1 MSGWLVTGAGG
12 MLGRDL
18 VAALT
23 AQGEMSTA
31 LPRPGLDVTD
41 RAAVAAALAEYRP
54 DVVVNCAGWTAV
66 DDAEAF
72 ENEALA
78 VNGDGPAN
86 LAWVCAA
93 NGSRL
98 VQVSTDYV
106 FAGTASRPYAED
118 DVPVPRTAYGRT
130 KLAGERAVLRRLPQA
145 GYVVRTAW
153 LYGAHGRNFVA
164 TMMRLEGEQP
174 TVDVVDDQHGQ
185 PTWTVDVAAQ
195 IIALVRSGAPA
206 GIYHATSSGQT
217 TWLGLAR
224 EIFRLLGA
232 DPSRVLAIKS
242 NALLRPALRPAYSV
256 LGHDAWARCGVAPIV
271 DWRLALRRAFPQL
284 AVAVRTAGE
293 TSRTVC
299 LAARQLGPDIPAARL
314 DN

>member
-1 MSGWLVTGAGG
+1 MSGWLITGAGG

-23 AQGEMSTA
+23 TRGEVMTA
-31 LPRPGLDVTD
+31 LPRRALDVTD
-41 RAAVAAALAEYRP
+41 GAAVAAALARYRP

-78 VNGDGPAN
+78 VNGNGPAN
-86 LAWVCAA
+86 LAGACAA

-98 VQVSTDYV
+98 VQISTDYV

-118 DVPVPRTAYGRT
+118 DVPAPRTAYGRT
-130 KLAGERAVLRRLPQA
+130 KLAGERAVLQRLPQA
-145 GYVVRTAW
+145 SYVVRTAW

-164 TMMRLEGEQP
+164 TMIRLEGERP

-185 PTWTVDVAAQ
+185 PTWTVDVAEK
-195 IIALVRSGAPA
+195 IIALVRSDAPA

-224 EIFRLLGA
+224 EIFWLLGA
-232 DPSRVLAIKS
+232 DPSRVMAIAS
-242 NALLRPALRPAYSV
+242 SALTRPALRPACSV
-256 LGHDAWARCGVAPIV
+256 LGHDAWARCGIAAIA
-271 DWRLALRRAFPQL
+271 DWRLALRRGFPDL
-284 AVAVRTAGE
+284 ARRTPGK
-293 TSRTVC
+293 TSPSVH
-299 LAARQLGPDIPAARL
+299 PAARRLAPMAPSARL
-314 DN
+314 DD